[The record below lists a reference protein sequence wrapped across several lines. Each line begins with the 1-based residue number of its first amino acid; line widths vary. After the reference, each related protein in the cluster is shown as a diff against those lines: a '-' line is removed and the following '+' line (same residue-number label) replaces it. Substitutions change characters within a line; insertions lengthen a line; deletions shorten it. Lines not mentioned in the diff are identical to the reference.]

1 MLMRPSRTSAS
12 PLGLVSV
19 LLALTACGGDSP
31 GDTVR
36 FGVAAPLEQFIGS
49 HTLRGAKLARDQLNA
64 AGGIDGRTVE
74 LVAITDSANARRAVT
89 VADSLYADASV
100 LAVVGHVNSG
110 ATLAAAP
117 IYNRGLPA
125 VSPVATSPEI
135 SDAGDWIFRVCSSD
149 VVNAAGLAE
158 FALRELG
165 DRAAMIYANDPYGR
179 GLRDGFGGDYTA
191 GGGELVEQY
200 PFIEGTTT
208 DFEAYL
214 LVIRAAGPDLI
225 FIGSTDVGA
234 EPVIRQAR
242 EMGISAP
249 FVGGDGILGLAGRGP
264 AFEGT
269 YIGLLYHPDAPGG
282 GGQGFVD
289 AYRALYGESPDHFAA
304 LGYDALM
311 LLATA
316 VSEASFSRAKIRDY
330 LEQVGRRRA
339 AFSGVTGRIAFDENG
354 DPIGKSFAV
363 GRISG
368 NTIEFVSVEG
378 ARDTNY

>member
-1 MLMRPSRTSAS
+1 MLMRSTRVLAS
-12 PLGLVSV
+12 LLGLAGVI
-19 LLALTACGGDSP
+19 LALTACGGGGS
-31 GDTVR
+31 GNTVR

-49 HTLRGAKLARDQLNA
+49 HVLRGAELARDQLNA

-74 LVAITDSANARRAVT
+74 LVAMTDSANTRRAVT
-89 VADSLYADASV
+89 VADDLYADASV

-117 IYNRGLPA
+117 IYNRGLSI

-135 SDAGDWIFRVCSSD
+135 SDAGEWIFRVCSSD

-158 FALRELG
+158 FALREVG
-165 DRAAMIYANDPYGR
+165 TRAAIIYANDPYGR
-179 GLRDGFGGDYTA
+179 GLRDGFGRAYTA
-191 GGGELVEQY
+191 GGGALVEEY
-200 PFIEGTTT
+200 PFIEGGTT

-214 LVIRAAGPDLI
+214 MGIRAARPDLI

-234 EPVIRQAR
+234 GPVIRKAR
-242 EMGISAP
+242 EMGIDAP
-249 FVGGDGILGLAGRGP
+249 FMGGDGILGLAGQGP

-282 GGQGFVD
+282 GGEEFVD
-289 AYRALYGESPDHFAA
+289 SYQARYGEPPDHFAA

-311 LLATA
+311 LLAAA
-316 VSEASFSRAKIRDY
+316 VSEVGFDRARIRDY
-330 LEQVGRRRA
+330 LEQVGRARQ
-339 AFSGVTGRIAFDENG
+339 AFPGVSGRIAFDENG

-363 GRISG
+363 GRVSG
-368 NTIEFVSVEG
+368 NAIEFVSVEG
-378 ARDTNY
+378 GS

>member
-1 MLMRPSRTSAS
+1 MLMRYVRTRAS
-12 PLGLVSV
+12 LSGLAAFI
-19 LLALTACGGDSP
+19 LAAAACGDS
-31 GDTVR
+31 GSSDTVR

-49 HTLRGAKLARDQLNA
+49 HTLRGAELARDQLNA
-64 AGGIDGRTVE
+64 AGGIEGRAIE
-74 LVAITDSANARRAVT
+74 LVALTDSASTRLAVA
-89 VADSLYADASV
+89 VADRLYSDATV

-117 IYNRGLPA
+117 IYNRGLPI

-135 SDAGDWIFRVCSSD
+135 SRAGEWIFRVCSSD

-165 DRAAMIYANDPYGR
+165 MRAAIIYANDPYGR
-179 GLRDGFGGDYTA
+179 GLREGFGRTYTA
-191 GGGELVEQY
+191 GGGALVEEY
-200 PFIEGTTT
+200 PFIEGSTT

-214 LVIRAAGPDLI
+214 MGIRAAGPDLI
-225 FIGSTDVGA
+225 FIGSTDIGA

-242 EMGISAP
+242 EMGIDAP
-249 FVGGDGILGLAGRGP
+249 FVGGDGILGLAGRGS

-282 GGQGFVD
+282 GGEEFVD
-289 AYRALYGESPDHFAA
+289 AYQTRYREPPDHFAA

-311 LLATA
+311 LLAEA
-316 VSEASFSRAKIRDY
+316 ASEVGLNRTRIRDY
-330 LEQVGRRRA
+330 LEQVGRERGE
-339 AFSGVTGRIAFDENG
+339 FSGVSGRIAFDENG

-363 GRISG
+363 GRVSG
-368 NTIEFVSVEG
+368 DAIEFVSVEG
-378 ARDTNY
+378 GS